1 MWPFRNDGRSKVTAV
16 LSKLQ
21 DLVALLRE
29 WACNKSTGR
38 IDCSFLINRCSSRNG
53 REDYLCAV
61 DGFSSIRIP
70 SFRWLACL

>member
-29 WACNKSTGR
+29 RACNRSTGR
-38 IDCSFLINRCSSRNG
+38 IDCSTLIIRCSPPGMDKRNTFALPTGSRQP
-53 REDYLCAV
+53 
-61 DGFSSIRIP
+61 GFHR
-70 SFRWLACL
+70 FR